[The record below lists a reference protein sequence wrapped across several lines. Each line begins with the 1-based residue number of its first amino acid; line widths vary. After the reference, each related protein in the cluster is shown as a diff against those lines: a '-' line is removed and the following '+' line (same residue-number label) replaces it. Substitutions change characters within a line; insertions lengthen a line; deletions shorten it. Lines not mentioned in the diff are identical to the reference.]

1 MRPSSLWSSS
11 LTDFKRVPQ
20 TAPANTDRAIRPY
33 AAALH
38 KKGNLRGTHRGRIMY
53 FVGEFVL
60 MLIYL
65 SLGGKVLVATLVRAL
80 ATAALVGWMLPYRKH
95 VCPSYI
101 YVYPP
106 VALQSLWK
114 LKARVITRFS
124 GFRWTRHLGFIC
136 FLLLVLVV
144 NFYYWL
150 TC

>member
-65 SLGGKVLVATLVRAL
+65 SLGGKVLVATLVRASNQRRRCWL
-80 ATAALVGWMLPYRKH
+80 NATIPEACVSFLYLCLSPCCASILV
-95 VCPSYI
+95 
-101 YVYPP
+101 
-106 VALQSLWK
+106 
-114 LKARVITRFS
+114 KAE
-124 GFRWTRHLGFIC
+124 GAG
-136 FLLLVLVV
+136 
-144 NFYYWL
+144 YYAV
-150 TC
+150 